1 MRNIGI
7 QKIKEIAD
15 DTNKLND
22 ELLTVNDK
30 LEKMKQKKNI
40 KKEKLQNLENI
51 IKEKEQDITSKE
63 NEIKNIVAK
72 YTNIKKNLIIE
83 REQQM
88 WKKEMED
95 ILKRKNIKYKTTWNK
110 LKLKE
115 FIQQNHP
122 DIFSELIGVVSEWFK
137 NEESKQEAG
146 EGKKNNN
153 TGLWLAEIDDIMQ
166 PFKYYIQTI
175 L

>member
-22 ELLTVNDK
+22 ELLTVKDK

-88 WKKEMED
+88 
-95 ILKRKNIKYKTTWNK
+95 
-110 LKLKE
+110 
-115 FIQQNHP
+115 
-122 DIFSELIGVVSEWFK
+122 
-137 NEESKQEAG
+137 
-146 EGKKNNN
+146 
-153 TGLWLAEIDDIMQ
+153 
-166 PFKYYIQTI
+166 
-175 L
+175 